1 MQKTLQLFLQNMV
14 LRGGDEININKNLSS
29 NIINNYGWPV
39 SSYGEHYGF
48 PKSDPSADV
57 YKIAPLHKSHKK
69 YGFIEPLKYYE
80 KSIGISEII
89 KNHHHLNS
97 FFVIS
102 LKKKSIYE
110 IVLDENLNFKKTRN
124 KIDINEKIR
133 DIIYDKK
140 KKCYL
145 IYGQSTPKLISMCL
159 T

>member
-1 MQKTLQLFLQNMV
+1 MAKRTKDLF
-14 LRGGDEININKNLSS
+14 RKKYPSRASKYASKNLLSS
-29 NIINNYGWPV
+29 SSDSIGREVESALYTEQFIKDRDRYKPNID
-39 SSYGEHYGF
+39 F
-48 PKSDPSADV
+48 TDPSNFVRFGSA
-57 YKIAPLHKSHKK
+57 K
-69 YGFIEPLKYYE
+69 EYYE

-97 FFVIS
+97 FFVTS

-124 KIDINEKIR
+124 KIDINERIR

-145 IYGQSTPKLISMCL
+145 IYGESTPKLISMCL